1 MGNRQCKPP
10 PQKHQS
16 KLDEFRS
23 KVEDELA
30 RRMMLQREIQMAVNI
45 AKARDTLCI
54 FGTAWGTLVSGVA
67 MARLAGKHV
76 PPVAGVPIVIGG
88 LVLGNVADMAYGNK
102 LARVT
107 KEAEYIMEYERS
119 RFVPAKQAPFSK
131 FYNDEERRWFEESTR
146 VSELYPNALFVPNP
160 DEEKK

>member
-16 KLDEFRS
+16 KLDESRS

-88 LVLGNVADMAYGNK
+88 LVLGNIADMAYGNK

-146 VSELYPNALFVPNP
+146 VSELYPPKLFVQNP

>member
-1 MGNRQCKPP
+1 MGNKHSKPP
-10 PQKHQS
+10 YEHHHQKHSS

-30 RRMMLQREIQMAVNI
+30 RRMMLQREIQMAVNV

-54 FGTAWGTLVSGVA
+54 FGTAWGTLVSGA
-67 MARLAGKHV
+67 AAARLAGKTI

-88 LVLGNVADMAYGNK
+88 LMLGNIADMAYGNK

-107 KEAEYIMEYERS
+107 KEAEYIMEYERC

-131 FYNDEERRWFEESTR
+131 FYNEEERHWFDESTR
-146 VSELYPNALFVPNP
+146 VGELYPNALFV
-160 DEEKK
+160 EKKK

>member
-107 KEAEYIMEYERS
+107 KEVEYIMEYERS

-131 FYNDEERRWFEESTR
+131 FYDDEERRLFEESTR
-146 VSELYPNALFVPNP
+146 VSELYPNALFVQNP

>member
-1 MGNRQCKPP
+1 MSVLHRYAKWDTCLQVRTPPQSKSATESSHHADPLHRPQVKQCESEKMGNRQCKPP

-88 LVLGNVADMAYGNK
+88 LVLGNVLQIWRMATNWH
-102 LARVT
+102 A
-107 KEAEYIMEYERS
+107 
-119 RFVPAKQAPFSK
+119 
-131 FYNDEERRWFEESTR
+131 
-146 VSELYPNALFVPNP
+146 
-160 DEEKK
+160 

>member
-1 MGNRQCKPP
+1 MGNKHSKPP
-10 PQKHQS
+10 YEHHHQKHPS

-30 RRMMLQREIQMAVNI
+30 RRMMLQREIQMAVNV

-54 FGTAWGTLVSGVA
+54 FGTAWGALVSGVA
-67 MARLAGKHV
+67 VARLAGKTI

-88 LVLGNVADMAYGNK
+88 LVLGNIADMAYGNK

-107 KEAEYIMEYERS
+107 KEAEYIMEYERG

-131 FYNDEERRWFEESTR
+131 FYNEEERHWFDESTR
-146 VSELYPNALFVPNP
+146 VGELYPNALFV
-160 DEEKK
+160 EKKK